1 MTCNGLSGERELS
14 TGYPSAT
21 CRKTPSEASKQ
32 QYSLK
37 VPKNHT
43 RLTSP
48 LRIESTKSAKDT
60 SPFTELRTRSRSS
73 DGMVSPT
80 PNTSAAPAGRGR
92 SAAEISESAPCLM
105 ACRLEQ
111 VEEDAWDDVFE
122 GAVEAEGVMK
132 AFVWL
137 ADGNIAAGSLD
148 KQSIGAWLLFARERA
163 DWT

>member
-1 MTCNGLSGERELS
+1 
-14 TGYPSAT
+14 
-21 CRKTPSEASKQ
+21 
-32 QYSLK
+32 
-37 VPKNHT
+37 
-43 RLTSP
+43 
-48 LRIESTKSAKDT
+48 
-60 SPFTELRTRSRSS
+60 
-73 DGMVSPT
+73 
-80 PNTSAAPAGRGR
+80 
-92 SAAEISESAPCLM
+92 M

-137 ADGNIAAGSLD
+137 AGGNIAAGSLD